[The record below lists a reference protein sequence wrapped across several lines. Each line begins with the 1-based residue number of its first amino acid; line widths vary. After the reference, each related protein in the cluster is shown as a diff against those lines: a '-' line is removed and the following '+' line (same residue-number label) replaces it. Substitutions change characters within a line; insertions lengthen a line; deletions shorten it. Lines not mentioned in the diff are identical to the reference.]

1 MDNEIVTVIS
11 ILSVDL
17 TCYLLPTNNNN
28 YNNDRSQTVAIVN
41 ININKYL
48 NSTTYTS
55 QEQIWYGLSAGNS
68 GVRNIRFNPGEL
80 WEENGRDW
88 GNNYIAQKIIRCQS
102 WSWSNKDVTASPE
115 CGVIF
120 VLIAISNQGARV
132 PLTFL
137 SLLISTETYFIFS
150 RHQKTNI
157 WSSSNPI
164 LISLFCLDFNS
175 LIR

>member
-55 QEQIWYGLSAGNS
+55 QEQI
-68 GVRNIRFNPGEL
+68 
-80 WEENGRDW
+80 
-88 GNNYIAQKIIRCQS
+88 
-102 WSWSNKDVTASPE
+102 
-115 CGVIF
+115 
-120 VLIAISNQGARV
+120 
-132 PLTFL
+132 
-137 SLLISTETYFIFS
+137 
-150 RHQKTNI
+150 
-157 WSSSNPI
+157 
-164 LISLFCLDFNS
+164 
-175 LIR
+175 